1 MTFILLTGSIMAVSL
16 FLIHHLCRFIGIEM
30 KWVSLVLCAVMALLI
45 NAVAISMSP
54 FLTRMH
60 YLRLGVLVLVASAF
74 VTLFNER
81 LLRREERAAS
91 AAKEAPQS
99 WADGQPVIAA
109 EACPAAVSEQDI
121 QQELPAGDAGE
132 IPVQPASEAQPEKRP
147 ETEPETSE
155 ITKTAESAEK
165 TGTARQDNA
174 AEPAEP
180 SKSAESAEPESPAA
194 VQHKEEA
201 EKAAEARAESK
212 AEELAKAKA
221 LAKEKARQA
230 EARQAEARQAAENEA
245 RRRAAKER
253 KARQEAEKK
262 AKEAALQKA
271 REEEAAAK
279 AREAALQ
286 KAREEE
292 AAAKAK
298 EAAQQKAR
306 EEKAAAVRQEVAA
319 MDSLDSILDYAYD
332 HAESSPETA
341 ICAYQQAIARY
352 PDDSYT
358 PFLVIELGN
367 LYKGQAA
374 YQKAAEAY
382 RQALSLPII
391 AANDAIKQEF
401 IKNTRYLVI
410 VQNILSKH
418 HALSTPFPDI
428 PADIM
433 QEIETEFQ
441 KSS

>member
-99 WADGQPVIAA
+99 WADGQPVAA
-109 EACPAAVSEQDI
+109 AACPAAVSEQDI

-132 IPVQPASEAQPEKRP
+132 TPVQPASEAQPEKRP

-165 TGTARQDNA
+165 AGTPRQDKA

-180 SKSAESAEPESPAA
+180 SKSAESESPAA
-194 VQHKEEA
+194 VRREEEA
-201 EKAAEARAESK
+201 EKAAEARAESR

-230 EARQAEARQAAENEA
+230 EARQAAENEA
-245 RRRAAKER
+245 RRRAAEER
-253 KARQEAEKK
+253 KARQEAEK
-262 AKEAALQKA
+262 
-271 REEEAAAK
+271 
-279 AREAALQ
+279 
-286 KAREEE
+286 
-292 AAAKAK
+292 KAK

-319 MDSLDSILDYAYD
+319 MDSLDSMLDYAYD

-391 AANDAIKQEF
+391 AANDAMKQEF

>member
-121 QQELPAGDAGE
+121 QQELPADDAGE

-165 TGTARQDNA
+165 AGTPRQDKA

-212 AEELAKAKA
+212 AKELAKAKA

-230 EARQAEARQAAENEA
+230 EARQAAENEA
-245 RRRAAKER
+245 RRRAAEER

-391 AANDAIKQEF
+391 AANDAMKQEF
-401 IKNTRYLVI
+401 IKNTRYLVT

>member
-91 AAKEAPQS
+91 AVQEAPQS
-99 WADGQPVIAA
+99 WADGQPVAA
-109 EACPAAVSEQDI
+109 AACPASVSEQDL

-132 IPVQPASEAQPEKRP
+132 NPVQPASEAQPEKRP
-147 ETEPETSE
+147 ETGSETSE
-155 ITKTAESAEK
+155 ITETAESAEK
-165 TGTARQDNA
+165 AGTVRQDEA

-180 SKSAESAEPESPAA
+180 SKSAEPESPAA
-194 VQHKEEA
+194 VQRKEEA

-230 EARQAEARQAAENEA
+230 EARQAAENEA
-245 RRRAAKER
+245 RRRAAEER

-262 AKEAALQKA
+262 DKEAAQ
-271 REEEAAAK
+271 
-279 AREAALQ
+279 Q

-391 AANDAIKQEF
+391 AANDAMKQEF
-401 IKNTRYLVI
+401 IKNIRYLVT